1 MNLGTPLPVW
11 LLVISENQL
20 TPLDRA
26 FLLYGYV
33 YSILFDDVIEF
44 SIRSIW
50 GEDVFNEGAIGL
62 SEEDSTV
69 QDQGMSLTVT
79 TMSCRSWPP
88 QWRQETQFSCQ
99 NSRLQWLSDPYPTS
113 RIKLRLVWTF
123 HVWLYYSQTE
133 CTGDPEVN
141 GSLQKNIDCGQNGG
155 SWHIEFHRSEGS
167 YGTDHGQNW
176 HPEHLQLWIPQDGF
190 RLCCHQIAGFPLW
203 GVSSCLRRAV
213 AQCALSITTYLAQ
226 DGHRGWSRETPYRE
240 GDCRSSGWD
249 HKCITAGQTKT

>member
-1 MNLGTPLPVW
+1 MNLGTPLLVW

-33 YSILFDDVIEF
+33 CSILFDDIIEF

-88 QWRQETQFSCQ
+88 Q
-99 NSRLQWLSDPYPTS
+99 
-113 RIKLRLVWTF
+113 
-123 HVWLYYSQTE
+123 
-133 CTGDPEVN
+133 
-141 GSLQKNIDCGQNGG
+141 
-155 SWHIEFHRSEGS
+155 
-167 YGTDHGQNW
+167 
-176 HPEHLQLWIPQDGF
+176 
-190 RLCCHQIAGFPLW
+190 
-203 GVSSCLRRAV
+203 
-213 AQCALSITTYLAQ
+213 
-226 DGHRGWSRETPYRE
+226 
-240 GDCRSSGWD
+240 
-249 HKCITAGQTKT
+249 